1 MSVSFVLTSSGGGLY
16 SISDEGGIVW
26 QREDVRPGAIDA
38 DDTPGEEPVG
48 VDVLNVGDVPPLL
61 IHAGQREASERQR

>member
-1 MSVSFVLTSSGGGLY
+1 MSFVLTSSGGGLHCF
-16 SISDEGGIVW
+16 SGENVAAW

-48 VDVLNVGDVPPLL
+48 VDVLDVGDVPPLL
-61 IHAGQREASERQR
+61 VHAGQREASERQR

>member
-1 MSVSFVLTSSGGGLY
+1 MSFVLTSSGGGLHCF
-16 SISDEGGIVW
+16 SGENVAAW

-48 VDVLNVGDVPPLL
+48 VDVLDVGDVPPLL